1 MGFQVEN
8 RRSRIASLGGLAVH
22 PEFRGRRISDEAA
35 RQFQRHLIRDLGYHR
50 LQLEIYAFNE
60 RAIAHAERVGF
71 VREGV
76 RRRAY
81 RRHGEWVDGIMF
93 GLVREDLDVPV
104 SGIEVLREHV
114 VRFNDGVRSGEWSSM
129 LEQFTEGARMA
140 FEGAP
145 VGPFQGREAIAAAY
159 RDKPPDDEI
168 ELLDAEE
175 RDAELVVARYGWA
188 AEPDVAAGELRLRRA
203 GDEIAELVVT
213 FDRGVTWS

>member
-1 MGFQVEN
+1 M
-8 RRSRIASLGGLAVH
+8 VH
-22 PEFRGRRISDEAA
+22 IKK
-35 RQFQRHLIRDLGYHR
+35 
-50 LQLEIYAFNE
+50 LEVYGFNE
-60 RAIAHAERVGF
+60 RAIAHAERAGF

-76 RRRAY
+76 RRKAY
-81 RRHGEWVDGIMF
+81 WRHGEWVDGVLF
-93 GLVREDLDVPV
+93 GLVRDDLDLPL
-104 SGIEVLREHV
+104 SGVELLRDHV

-140 FEGAP
+140 FEGVP

-159 RDKPPDDEI
+159 RDQPPDDEI

-175 RDAELVVARYGWA
+175 RDGELVVARYAWA